1 MAWQDG
7 LDDRQIDAANH
18 SGSHA
23 RLLAGPGTGKTVT
36 LTRRLVKLLTDD
48 GVPPESILALAFT
61 RINAYELHRTLHS
74 ALEGTGIAVPHVST
88 LHSYALGQL
97 LRNAPLITTLP
108 QPLRIADDFEEKNI
122 IRQDLRKLLELS
134 DKEVKGK
141 FADLSSDWESLTVE
155 QAEYTPADPQFMG
168 AWQQHR
174 NLYGYT
180 LRSELVWQLKHAVEE
195 NPDAF
200 QFEGEVSHLIVDE
213 YQDLNRCDQAI
224 IRKLADLG
232 AEVYCAGDDD
242 QSIYGFRRAHPAGIR
257 QFIKEYDP
265 SESLNLEVCWR
276 CDVQIIGVS
285 QHVANQ
291 DPQRLDKPIRPRDD
305 AGQGEVHLLRF
316 SDQSEEASGVAA
328 ICSDLLHQKGLEPDE
343 ILILLRSDHKGR
355 YSGVLAAELDS
366 RGLPYNVRVDA
377 VTPLDETHGRFILS
391 LIRLAANPDDDL
403 AWRTVFQF
411 SGRQNQIGEA
421 TIAAIVDHANG
432 NGLRFSAACQQI
444 NENPDLLDR
453 GALIQAEMIEILELI
468 GGLSELPDLDPN
480 AVQDDDAAAEAQR
493 TLLQEV
499 SKLCDAAA
507 AAEEVSE
514 RILKY
519 VSESV
524 ARSGSVTLT
533 HLLAAL
539 TSPEDT
545 LDQELEDGKLN
556 ILSMH
561 RAKGLSARAV
571 IIIAAEE
578 QLIPGDAL
586 GNEYDDARRLL
597 YVSLSRAKE
606 YLWITYCN
614 ERTGRQQHSGSDPG
628 NPRRTLSPFLRRALP
643 VQPGTEYLRQTV
655 GEYHP

>member
-7 LDDRQIDAANH
+7 LDDRQIEAANH
-18 SGSHA
+18 AGSHA

-61 RINAYELHRTLHS
+61 RINAYDLHRTLHN
-74 ALEGTGIAVPHVST
+74 ALEGSGIAVPHVST
-88 LHSYALGQL
+88 LHSYALRQL
-97 LRNAPLITTLP
+97 LLNAPLITTLP
-108 QPLRIADDFEEKNI
+108 QPLRIADDFEEKYI
-122 IRQDLRKLLELS
+122 IRQDLRKTLELT
-134 DKEVKGK
+134 DKEIRGK

-155 QAEYTPADPQFMG
+155 DAEYAPADPQFMG

-195 NPDAF
+195 NPDAY
-200 QFEGEVSHLIVDE
+200 QFEGEIRYLVVDE

-224 IRKLADLG
+224 VRKLADLG

-257 QFIKEYDP
+257 QFIEEYDP
-265 SESLNLEVCWR
+265 SKSLNLDICWR
-276 CDVQIIGVS
+276 CDVQIIDVS

-291 DPQRLDKPIRPRDD
+291 DPERLVKPIRPRDG

-316 SDQSEEASGVAA
+316 GDQSEEAAGVAA
-328 ICSDLLHQKGLEPDE
+328 ICSDLLHQKGLDPDE
-343 ILILLRSDHKGR
+343 ILILLRSDHQGR
-355 YSGVLAAELDS
+355 YSEVLTSELEA
-366 RGLPYNVRVDA
+366 RGLAFNVRADA

-391 LIRLAANPDDDL
+391 LIRLSTNPNDDL

-421 TIAAIVDHANG
+421 TIDAIVRHANE

-444 NENPDLLDR
+444 KENPNIFDR
-453 GALIQAEMIEILELI
+453 GALIQEEMNEILDRTS
-468 GGLSELPDLDPN
+468 GLSILPVPDPD
-480 AVQDDDAAAEAQR
+480 VLHDDAAIAEAR
-493 TLLQEV
+493 RVLLDEV
-499 SKLCDAAA
+499 AALCEAFGAS
-507 AAEEVSE
+507 EEVRE
-514 RILKY
+514 GILGY
-519 VSESV
+519 IRESS
-524 ARSGSVTLT
+524 AGSVTLAQ
-533 HLLAAL
+533 LLAAL
-539 TSPEDT
+539 TSPENT
-545 LDQELEDGKLN
+545 LDQELDEGKIN

-571 IIIAAEE
+571 FIIAAEE
-578 QLIPGDAL
+578 QLIPGEAI

-614 ERTGRQQHSGSDPG
+614 ERSGRQQHSGSDPG
-628 NPRRTLSPFLRRALP
+628 NPRRTLTPFLRSALP
-643 VQPGTEYLRQTV
+643 VQPGPEYIRQAV
-655 GEYHP
+655 PE